1 MHSFYG
7 RGGMGTGAGAGGGG
21 TRFPGGAGSGCGALP
36 PSRLGVPFSRV
47 GAVAPARVGNGS
59 SFLIRISWSYDQNNV
74 VFTLPLFRKSLRP

>member
-7 RGGMGTGAGAGGGG
+7 RGGMGTGAGEGG

-74 VFTLPLFRKSLRP
+74 VFTLLLFRKSLRP